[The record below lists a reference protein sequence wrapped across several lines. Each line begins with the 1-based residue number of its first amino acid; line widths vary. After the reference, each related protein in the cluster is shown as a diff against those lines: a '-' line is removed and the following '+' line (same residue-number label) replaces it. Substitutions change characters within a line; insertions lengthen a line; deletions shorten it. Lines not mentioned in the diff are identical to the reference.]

1 MAGLTA
7 VKPYR
12 FGVIDKDIKV
22 GEIGCLVLAHGVE
35 ARPETWYIFRRTQ
48 GYARLREVRLRDGMI
63 FRHEGKPD
71 QIASFG
77 GDVGGV
83 VG

>member
-22 GEIGCLVLAHGVE
+22 GEIGCLVLAHGVAE
-35 ARPETWYIFRRTQ
+35 
-48 GYARLREVRLRDGMI
+48 
-63 FRHEGKPD
+63 
-71 QIASFG
+71 
-77 GDVGGV
+77 
-83 VG
+83 